1 MSIIKIIKRMFPG
14 VVLVFFAAAPI
25 CADSATVVSMHGKVE
40 VNRNG
45 AWVALSENDP
55 VSQGEVIST
64 GFKSEA
70 VLKYQG
76 ATMQLGPLTRITLET
91 LAQNE
96 KKDSVSLYLNTG
108 AVKSSV
114 KKTENKRV
122 SYTVHNPVAVASV
135 RGTDFSFIS
144 TGDIS
149 CTGGAVVTYPASYYT
164 PSPQGIPAEGES
176 GAGTPAEDI
185 APGAP
190 AGSVVVL
197 PGQGVSLT
205 SGGFSSKPA
214 DTAAKTAGSV
224 QNTVSTP
231 VNTEGVT
238 TGSSAGSQTVTQT
251 DTGTADN
258 SVKKGTIKVI
268 ITVN

>member
-1 MSIIKIIKRMFPG
+1 MNILKTIKRIFPAAVF
-14 VVLVFFAAAPI
+14 VVFTAFPV
-25 CADSATVVSMHGKVE
+25 CADSAVVVSLRGKVE

-45 AWVALSENDP
+45 TWVALSENGL

-76 ATMQLGPLTRITLET
+76 ATMQLGPLTRVTLET
-91 LAQNE
+91 LAKNE

-144 TGDIS
+144 TGDIT

-164 PSPQGIPAEGES
+164 PSPQGMPSAGES

-214 DTAAKTAGSV
+214 DTAAKTAQSV
-224 QNTVSTP
+224 LNTVSTP

-238 TGSSAGSQTVTQT
+238 TGSSAGTQT
-251 DTGTADN
+251 TPLIDTGTTN
-258 SVKKGTIKVI
+258 TGTKKGTITVK
-268 ITVN
+268 ITVK

>member
-1 MSIIKIIKRMFPG
+1 MSFMKTIKSIFPAA
-14 VVLVFFAAAPI
+14 VFVAFTAIPV
-25 CADSATVVSMHGKVE
+25 CADSAVVVSLRGKVE

-45 AWVALSENDP
+45 TWVALSEKGL
-55 VSQGEVIST
+55 VSQGEIIST

-76 ATMQLGPLTRITLET
+76 ATMQLGPLTRVTLET

-108 AVKSSV
+108 VVKSSV

-122 SYTVHNPVAVASV
+122 SYIVHNPVAVASV

-164 PSPQGIPAEGES
+164 PSPQGTPAEGES
-176 GAGTPAEDI
+176 GAGTPADDI

-197 PGQGVSLT
+197 AGQGVTLT

-214 DTAAKTAGSV
+214 DTAAKAANSV
-224 QNTVSTP
+224 QNTVNTP

-238 TGSSAGSQTVTQT
+238 TGSSAGAQPVTRI
-251 DTGTADN
+251 DTGTTDT
-258 SVKKGTIKVI
+258 STKKGTITVK
-268 ITVN
+268 ITVK